1 MKILNSLSYF
11 FFLQAASSKLQKEIT
26 KESEEYI
33 ELQKQLLEKRVE
45 LGRIDLDLETVMSL
59 KELVRENTEVL
70 EEMNSLGEDQ
80 HGI

>member
-1 MKILNSLSYF
+1 M
-11 FFLQAASSKLQKEIT
+11 
-26 KESEEYI
+26 
-33 ELQKQLLEKRVE
+33 QKQLLEKRVE